1 MAPTFSEFP
10 NTRIDMKSRSA
21 LFRALC
27 LAALAAGGVCE
38 VGAQELIWEAERPL
52 TWADFRGPAPGGTE
66 ARDVAVTAAS
76 LNWSYEYE
84 FERSAA
90 GCSYRIADIRVSAVF
105 HPENSWVRAGH
116 ATESVLAHEQGHF
129 DITQIHKLMLEELAR
144 GFVGATGS
152 CKGRSSKRAAR
163 FVEEDIARIVGPHY
177 RRIAE
182 LHTRLQAS
190 YDSETGHGTRHG
202 SQQSWLD
209 RISGELRRGRL
220 EPKEVLGRLAP

>member
-1 MAPTFSEFP
+1 MALTFSELA
-10 NTRIDMKSRSA
+10 NTHIDMKSRSA

-27 LAALAAGGVCE
+27 LAVFAAGGVCE
-38 VGAQELIWEAERPL
+38 VGAQELVWEADRPL
-52 TWADFRGPAPGGTE
+52 TWTDFRGPAPRGTE

-76 LNWSYEYE
+76 LNWTYEYE

-129 DITQIHKLMLEELAR
+129 DITQIHKLMLEDLAR

-163 FVEEDIARIVGPHY
+163 FVEDDIARIVGLHY
-177 RRIAE
+177 RRVAD
-182 LHTRLQAS
+182 LHTQLQAS
-190 YDSETGHGTRHG
+190 YDLETGHGTRHG
-202 SQQSWLD
+202 SQQSWLG
-209 RISGELRRGRL
+209 RIAGELQRTRL
-220 EPKEVLGRLAP
+220 EPNEVLGRLTP